1 MIKQL
6 ILLMLGLLWGN
17 LSMTAQNIVA
27 AEYFFDIDPGVSNA
41 TRVTISNPADSINI
55 LDSINIAG
63 LARGQHQFCIR
74 YQNTL
79 GHWSH
84 SQCYPV
90 VVSQPQTT
98 PLITAGEWFVNV
110 DPGIG
115 NAIPFPINNPRD
127 PLSGLDSLDLDT
139 LSKGIHQFC
148 VRYYNNMG
156 QWSHTECHT
165 IQVSQPQTTPLI
177 TVGEWFVN
185 ADPGIGNAI
194 PFSIN
199 NPADP
204 IIRLDSLDMDTLS
217 KGIHRF
223 CVRYYNNMG
232 QWSHSECYTIQV
244 SQTQIPTLI
253 TAGEY
258 FFDTDPGIGNAIPL
272 SNFPPADSINLLDS
286 LPIGNLSTGVHV
298 FGLRYHNNQNQ
309 WSHTARYLV
318 QVTKEK
324 KLIALE
330 YVVDGTPGIQAG
342 TVVNITPPASLVQY
356 QDSVNTTP
364 LAVGW
369 HTLSVR
375 AQDENGQWSDNELD
389 SFYVCNAVVATANV
403 LVTDSTICEGEPV
416 SFTATINNAGPSPTY
431 SWLLNGSP
439 VSTGQTSY
447 STDSLQAGDI
457 VSFYLESNAY
467 CVLDSTV
474 VSPPV
479 SITVNPNPVV
489 TATASSTAVCAGEL
503 LTLTATGADNY
514 SWDNGVTNGQPFF
527 PLVSQSY
534 QVIGTDTT
542 GCADTV
548 STAFVQV
555 NPLPIVSFTPLAIA
569 YCDTVNP
576 IALTGNPAGGTFSGA
591 GVSNG
596 VFSPNAAQPGLHPIT
611 YAYVDGNGCADSVTQ
626 IANVLDCTNMNSPS
640 LSNLQYIKAYPNPTS
655 AWLNVELELLAGSQL
670 SMRMV
675 NAWGQVIYESELNQ
689 SGIYQI
695 DLQELPAGTYF
706 LQTIDEQG
714 QQSQQAIV
722 KMQ

>member
-6 ILLMLGLLWGN
+6 ILLMLGLLGG
-17 LSMTAQNIVA
+17 SFTAAAQNIVA
-27 AEYFFDIDPGVSNA
+27 AEYFFDTDPGVNNA
-41 TRVTISNPADSINI
+41 TRLTISNPADSINL
-55 LDSINIAG
+55 LDSINLAG

-74 YQNTL
+74 YQNAL

-98 PLITAGEWFVNV
+98 PLIVA
-110 DPGIG
+110 
-115 NAIPFPINNPRD
+115 
-127 PLSGLDSLDLDT
+127 
-139 LSKGIHQFC
+139 
-148 VRYYNNMG
+148 
-156 QWSHTECHT
+156 
-165 IQVSQPQTTPLI
+165 
-177 TVGEWFVN
+177 GEWFVN

-194 PFSIN
+194 PFPVN
-199 NPADP
+199 NPRDP
-204 IIRLDSLDMDTLS
+204 LSGLDSIYLDTLS
-217 KGIHRF
+217 RGIHRF

-244 SQTQIPTLI
+244 SQPQLPTLI

-272 SNFPPADSINLLDS
+272 TNFTPADSINLLDS

-298 FGLRYHNNQNQ
+298 FGLRYHNNKNQ
-309 WSHTARYLV
+309 WSHTARYLI

-324 KLIALE
+324 KLVALE

-342 TVVNITPPASLVQY
+342 TVVNINPPASQVQH

-369 HTLSVR
+369 HTLTVR
-375 AQDENGQWSDNELD
+375 AQDQNGQWSENELD

-403 LVTDSTICEGEPV
+403 LVTDSTICAGESV
-416 SFTATINNAGPSPTY
+416 GFTATINNAGPNPSY

-439 VSTGQTSY
+439 VSTGQTTY
-447 STDSLQAGDI
+447 NTDSLQAGDI

-479 SITVNPNPVV
+479 SITVNPNPTV
-489 TATASSTAVCAGEL
+489 TATASSTAVCAGEM

-514 SWDNGVTNGQPFF
+514 VWDNGVINGQPFF
-527 PLVSQSY
+527 PLFSQAY
-534 QVIGTDTT
+534 EVIGTNAD

-548 STAFVQV
+548 STAVIQV

-569 YCDTVNP
+569 YCDTVNAIP
-576 IALTGNPAGGTFSGA
+576 LTGSPAGGTFSGA

-596 VFSPNAAQPGLHPIT
+596 VFSPNAAQAGVHPIT
-611 YAYVDGNGCADSVTQ
+611 YVYVDNNGCTDSLTQ
-626 IANVLDCTNMNSPS
+626 IANILDCTNLATPN
-640 LSNLQYIKAYPNPTS
+640 LSNLQSIKAYPNPTS
-655 AWLNVELELLAGSQL
+655 NWLNVELELLAGSQL
-670 SMRMV
+670 SMRLV
-675 NAWGQVIYESELNQ
+675 NTWGQVLYESELSQ
-689 SGIYQI
+689 SGLYQI
-695 DLQELPAGTYF
+695 DLQQLPAGTYF
-706 LQTIDEQG
+706 LHTIDAQG

-722 KMQ
+722 KME